1 MITHNLLPYLISVIV
16 TLVSTANPAALRTEV
31 GHADFGLSFSPA
43 AGDVT
48 LGQVLTDATRDEW
61 MVYPYLLIAP
71 MVVLVP
77 LTITF
82 FYIGLALADAPDP
95 KNHR

>member
-16 TLVSTANPAALRTEV
+16 TVVSTAIPAAVSSEV
-31 GHADFGLSFSPA
+31 GLAFFGLSFKPA
-43 AGDVT
+43 VGDVT

-61 MVYPYLLIAP
+61 MTYPYLLIASIN
-71 MVVLVP
+71 VVP
-77 LTITF
+77 LTVTF
-82 FYIGLALADAPDP
+82 FYIRLALADATDP